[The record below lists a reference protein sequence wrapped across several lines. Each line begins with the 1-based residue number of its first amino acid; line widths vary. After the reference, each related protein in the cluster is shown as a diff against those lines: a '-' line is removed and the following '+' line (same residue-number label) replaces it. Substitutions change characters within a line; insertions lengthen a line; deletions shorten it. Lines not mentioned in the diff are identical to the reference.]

1 LNYTSFFLG
10 LQLGLDHNWDSLD
23 ILFSDTFMPIYSN
36 KIIFC
41 LSISPVG
48 FIGIICLA
56 STLNLID
63 RQITN
68 ASSSLSKEETNSDTK
83 PHMNIVCSQA
93 SAHGVW
99 NYWSF
104 VYNEKDPSGQHLNKV
119 FDRSSSV
126 RETRYIDGVG
136 YSGFFLFRPPIGLGQ
151 GEFSQFNFLGTVAK
165 VNFKN
170 FCLLNDKYNIYSGQ
184 PQCSPPLPQVGD
196 TLFIRQFYD
205 KAHKNKE
212 DSYISDYESLSDEE
226 SISK

>member
-23 ILFSDTFMPIYSN
+23 ILFSDTFMSIYSN
-36 KIIFC
+36 KNYIYIFFFC

-83 PHMNIVCSQA
+83 PHLNLVCSQA
-93 SAHGVW
+93 SAHGVL

-104 VYNEKDPSGQHLNKV
+104 VYNEKDPSGQHLNKL
-119 FDRSSSV
+119 FDRSSSL

-136 YSGFFLFRPPIGLGQ
+136 YSGFYL
-151 GEFSQFNFLGTVAK
+151 
-165 VNFKN
+165 
-170 FCLLNDKYNIYSGQ
+170 D
-184 PQCSPPLPQVGD
+184 LP
-196 TLFIRQFYD
+196 
-205 KAHKNKE
+205 
-212 DSYISDYESLSDEE
+212 
-226 SISK
+226 